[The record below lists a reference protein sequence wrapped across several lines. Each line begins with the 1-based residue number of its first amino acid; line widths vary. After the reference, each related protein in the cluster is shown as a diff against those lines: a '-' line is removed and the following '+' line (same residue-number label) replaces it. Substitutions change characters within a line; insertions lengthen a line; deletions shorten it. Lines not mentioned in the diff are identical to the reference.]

1 MQPAEQLTFLVLK
14 KEGIRR
20 VRVHTYTT
28 HMYETGKD
36 YKTLSGKGGESY
48 GGGTWRR
55 PACQPGAGASQG
67 RRQRCE
73 PISKLF

>member
-55 PACQPGAGASQG
+55 RLPAWSRSFPGEETAV
-67 RRQRCE
+67 RTR
-73 PISKLF
+73 L